1 MPDFL
6 DEMTKSVPAL
16 RRYAN
21 ALTHNRDTADDLVQ
35 DCLERAIRKQALWRP
50 DGPLRPWLY
59 RVLINVWRNNL
70 RSHSRSPAQLPIDDV
85 ADQLFVPAAQPG
97 RVALTEMARA
107 IEKLSAEH
115 REALLLVVVEG
126 LSYAEAAQVLEIP
139 LGTLMS
145 RLGRARSSLARM
157 TQEDQPNLKVI
168 K

>member
-6 DEMTKSVPAL
+6 DEMTQSVPAL

-21 ALTHNRDTADDLVQ
+21 ALTHDRDTADDLVQ
-35 DCLERAIRKQALWRP
+35 DCLERAIRKRALWRP

-59 RVLINVWRNNL
+59 RVLLNVWRNNL
-70 RSHSRSPAQLPIDDV
+70 RSRSRRPGHVSIDQV
-85 ADQLFVPAAQPG
+85 AGQLFVPAAQNG
-97 RVALTEMARA
+97 RVALAEMARA
-107 IEKLSAEH
+107 IEKLSDEH

-126 LSYAEAAQVLEIP
+126 LSYGEAAQILEIP

-145 RLGRARSSLARM
+145 RLGRARSALARM